1 MYSIIVYATIEKTYF
16 DLSVGRFAV
25 ARPWHCGEGGTESLP
40 DHIPLLPSKKKDI
53 SSKKVYKFSGM
64 NELIFN

>member
-1 MYSIIVYATIEKTYF
+1 MYCIIVYTTIEKTYF
-16 DLSVGRFAV
+16 DLLDERFAV
-25 ARPWHCGEGGTESLP
+25 ARPWHCGEGGPSLCRTTSHFFP
-40 DHIPLLPSKKKDI
+40 VKKKDI